1 MRAPSQPKDRD
12 WIDGHD
18 LWEIEIAFYVKYLRM
33 DPEPARFRTIM
44 RWAEAGNLR
53 PLRAVI
59 AKAQPISA
67 KAVAVDPVSFICL
80 QELLRQDRLVV
91 KSRWSNRPPS
101 PERFAQAVVGAFR
114 YLEHPKQDG
123 SEAAFKEI
131 ADELGMAE
139 SALRV
144 AVTRVRKA
152 KKL

>member
-1 MRAPSQPKDRD
+1 VTAVRAPSQPKDRD

-101 PERFAQAVVGAFR
+101 PERFAQAVVGAFVIWNTPSKMVLRRRLRKLPTNSAWPRAR
-114 YLEHPKQDG
+114 YVWQ
-123 SEAAFKEI
+123 
-131 ADELGMAE
+131 
-139 SALRV
+139 
-144 AVTRVRKA
+144 
-152 KKL
+152 